1 MHFLR
6 YRCFQ
11 LNCFISLS
19 SYLVSEKRSISSTK
33 SVGTAFHIVLY
44 LDHMIILNLY
54 TCLKYNLID
63 KLKNR
68 QIKLFSR
75 MHLTR
80 FHVRNQ
86 SNEAILTHQDR
97 YRQCNFCLPRYYSL
111 VSNGIS
117 YSYRCMIDK
126 IEAMKLLCMI
136 SKVCRATYV

>member
-63 KLKNR
+63 KLKNH

-97 YRQCNFCLPRYYSL
+97 YR
-111 VSNGIS
+111 
-117 YSYRCMIDK
+117 
-126 IEAMKLLCMI
+126 
-136 SKVCRATYV
+136 